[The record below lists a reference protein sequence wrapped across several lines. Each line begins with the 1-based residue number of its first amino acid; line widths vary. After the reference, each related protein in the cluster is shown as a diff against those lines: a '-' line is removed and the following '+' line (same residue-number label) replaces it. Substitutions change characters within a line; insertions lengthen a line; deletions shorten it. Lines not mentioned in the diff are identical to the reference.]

1 MNPNPANVP
10 QPLPWRLADSGL
22 PEILD
27 AAGDLVTAVGNDFNA
42 LDQDFANARLIVD
55 AVNAAA
61 GAARAAAG
69 SLGAG
74 REGG

>member
-1 MNPNPANVP
+1 MTNPANVP

-42 LDQDFANARLIVD
+42 LAQDFANARLIVD

-61 GAARAAAG
+61 GAARAA
-69 SLGAG
+69 SGA
-74 REGG
+74 EGVRRDE

>member
-1 MNPNPANVP
+1 MNLNPANVP
-10 QPLPWRLADSGL
+10 QPLPWRLSDSGL

-27 AAGDLVTAVGNDFNA
+27 AAGDLVTAVGNDFGA
-42 LDQDFANARLIVD
+42 LAQDFANARLIVD

-61 GAARAAAG
+61 GAALATAG
-69 SLGAG
+69 AIGAG